1 MAEQRFK
8 TLHFISL
15 FLLCA
20 LSVQISESNQTPEFC
35 YKGEYAGCRSPMT
48 SKILIKGRIVV
59 NAHHQEIA
67 DVYVEDGI
75 IVLVQSKI
83 KAGDDVIV
91 IDATGKYVM
100 PGGIDSHTHLG
111 MEFMGSETIDDC
123 FSDQAAALV
132 GGTTMHID
140 FALPINGSLSASFE
154 AYPKKARMAC
164 MDYGFHMAVTKW
176 DEVVSRGMEIWVK
189 EKVHVMSIDV
199 MEEIA
204 KAQKSDQEVVGEAV
218 VSGLV
223 LDDSAL
229 WDPDFTTAAKYVMS
243 PPIREVGHA
252 LCIDDFKKI
261 PNGLNGIEERMHLI
275 WDKMVESGQISA
287 TDYVRVTNTECARVF
302 NIYPRK
308 GAILA
313 GFDAD
318 IIILNPNASFKILS
332 SSHHS
337 RSDINVY
344 EGRKG
349 KGKVEVTIV
358 GGNVVWENGELKVE
372 PGSGRYI
379 DMPSFGHLFSGIGK
393 ADDVYLSS
401 LRAPI
406 HRVKSAT

>member
-15 FLLCA
+15 LLCA
-20 LSVQISESNQTPEFC
+20 LSFQISESNQTLEFC
-35 YKGEYAGCRSPMT
+35 YEGESAGCRSPT
-48 SKILIKGRIVV
+48 TLKILIKGGIVV
-59 NAHHQEIA
+59 NAHHQELA

-83 KAGDDVIV
+83 KVGDDVIV
-91 IDATGKYVM
+91 IDATGN
-100 PGGIDSHTHLG
+100 G
-111 MEFMGSETIDDC
+111 
-123 FSDQAAALV
+123 QAGALA

-140 FALPINGSLSASFE
+140 FALPINGSLSAGGFE
-154 AYPKKARMAC
+154 AYTKKARIAC
-164 MDYGFHMAVTKW
+164 MDYGFHMIFTKW
-176 DEVVSRGMEIWVK
+176 DEVVSRDMEILVK
-189 EKVHVMSIDV
+189 EKVHVMSIDA

-204 KAQKSDQEVVGEAV
+204 KAQKSGQAVVGEAV

-243 PPIREVGHA
+243 PPNKRSRTR
-252 LCIDDFKKI
+252 KI
-261 PNGLNGIEERMHLI
+261 PNGVNGIEERMHLI
-275 WDKMVESGQISA
+275 WDTMVESGQISA
-287 TDYVRVTNTECARVF
+287 TDYVRVTSTECTRVF

-308 GAILA
+308 GAILV
-313 GFDAD
+313 GSDAD

-358 GGNVVWENGELKVE
+358 GGKVVWENGELKVE
-372 PGSGRYI
+372 PGFGRYI
-379 DMPSFGHLFSGIGK
+379 EMPPFGHLFSGIGK
-393 ADDVYLSS
+393 ADAAYLSS
-401 LRAPI
+401 LRAPV
-406 HRVKSAT
+406 HRVRSAT